1 LRWLYAECL
10 LLYDGSCFKRVAC
23 PRYSEF
29 SLSRSNQQLVR
40 LVQELIRQVR
50 SGRLSMRW
58 LAGLVALAV
67 AYLLLQPVLERTLG
81 VDLPGFGDL
90 GGMVA
95 TEPAVDTPSPNSREA
110 PADGELER
118 LLQAS
123 RPGTYQSP
131 AGLRYRR
138 GSQHGH
144 RLKHLMAHAKDQPDR
159 PGQHGVFDSAVPSS
173 VVALV
178 DEAYQQALAG
188 KNTRERHED
197 DRTIYTVN
205 LGRRI
210 GYIGGESGNRR
221 GQPAARHLRLVL
233 EGKNF
238 VTAFPYR
245 P

>member
-1 LRWLYAECL
+1 
-10 LLYDGSCFKRVAC
+10 
-23 PRYSEF
+23 
-29 SLSRSNQQLVR
+29 LSRPNQQLLR

-50 SGRLSMRW
+50 SGRLSARW
-58 LAGLVALAV
+58 IAGLVAIAV

-81 VDLPGFGDL
+81 VDLPGFRDLGDL
-90 GGMVA
+90 AGVSV
-95 TEPAVDTPSPNSREA
+95 TEPALETPSSSPGKTPE
-110 PADGELER
+110 DDDLER
-118 LLQAS
+118 ILQAS

-131 AGLRYRR
+131 AGLRYPR

-159 PGQHGVFDSAVPSS
+159 PGQHGVFDSAVPSE

-178 DEAYQQALAG
+178 DEAYRQALAG
-188 KNTRERHED
+188 ENTREKRES
-197 DRTIYTVN
+197 DRTIYTIN

>member
-1 LRWLYAECL
+1 M
-10 LLYDGSCFKRVAC
+10 
-23 PRYSEF
+23 
-29 SLSRSNQQLVR
+29 R

-50 SGRLSMRW
+50 SGRLSAW
-58 LAGLVALAV
+58 IAGLVALAV

-81 VDLPGFGDL
+81 VDLPGFSDL
-90 GGMVA
+90 GGVIA
-95 TEPAVDTPSPNSREA
+95 TEPAVGTPSPSSRES
-110 PADGELER
+110 PADDDLER
-118 LLQAS
+118 VLQAS
-123 RPGTYQSP
+123 HQSP
-131 AGLRYRR
+131 AGLRYPR

-144 RLKHLMAHAKDQPDR
+144 RLKHLMAHARDQPDR
-159 PGQHGVFDSAVPSS
+159 PGQHGVFDSAVPSE
-173 VVALV
+173 VVGLV

-188 KNTRERHED
+188 ENTRVKHEE
-197 DRTIYTVN
+197 DRTIYTIN